1 MPGNCTMIKLNQLI
15 PAATVNKTHGIHGE
29 MSVTVDPDVTLVP
42 GSCVITPIDSIP
54 VPFFV
59 AAIRPRQA
67 DTFLVRLDGVES
79 DASAL
84 EFVGATFYVEP
95 SALSQSDEDDDD
107 DSDEEEG
114 FYASMLIDSTL
125 RDADGSVIGRITD
138 IDDSTVNTLLIV
150 ERHDSTT
157 VMVPL
162 SADLIISY
170 NPDEA
175 ILTMDIPEGL
185 LDIQ

>member
-1 MPGNCTMIKLNQLI
+1 MIKLNQLI
-15 PAATVNKTHGIHGE
+15 PAAMVNKTHGIHGE
-29 MSVTVDPDVTLVP
+29 MSVTVDPDVTLAQ
-42 GSCVITPIDSIP
+42 GSCVITPVDNIP

-79 DASAL
+79 DAAAS
-84 EFVGATFYVEP
+84 EFVGATLYVEP
-95 SALSQSDEDDDD
+95 SAISTAADEDDESDGDD
-107 DSDEEEG
+107 EEG

-125 RDADGSVIGRITD
+125 CDSDGTTIGRITD

-150 ERHDSTT
+150 ERTDGSS

-162 SADLIISY
+162 SADLIVSY

-175 ILTMDIPEGL
+175 TLTMDIPEGL

>member
-1 MPGNCTMIKLNQLI
+1 MIRLNQLI

-29 MSVTVDPDVTLVP
+29 MSVTVDPDVTLAP
-42 GSCVITPIDSIP
+42 GSCVITPVDGIP

-59 AAIRPRQA
+59 ATIRPRQA

-79 DASAL
+79 DTAAS
-84 EFVGATFYVEP
+84 EFVGATLYVDP
-95 SALSQSDEDDDD
+95 SALSPAEDADDDE
-107 DSDEEEG
+107 SDEEEG

-125 RDADGSVIGRITD
+125 CDTDGAVIGRITD
-138 IDDSTVNTLLIV
+138 IDDSTANTLLIV
-150 ERHDSTT
+150 ERPDGTT

-162 SADLIISY
+162 SADLIVSY
-170 NPDEA
+170 NPEEA
-175 ILTMDIPEGL
+175 VLTMDIPEGL